1 MVFGITGFGAAIMA
15 VPVLVHVLPLSTAV
29 PMILMTDLVATLA
42 VGLRQRHEIDRG
54 ELLRLMLPMLLG
66 VSMGVQA
73 LSLLPASV
81 LLLSLGLFVVAHSV
95 WGLWGQSAF
104 THRIGSGWA
113 YVAGTLGGVF
123 GAAFGT
129 GGPVYMVYLMRRI
142 ENAETLR
149 ATMAVVVFIS
159 AVLRLSAFAVSG
171 MLVDAQLHMLA
182 LGMVP
187 FCMIGVVL
195 GSKMRKRLSPV
206 RLKRTMLQL
215 LLVSGASVIYRAWL
229 T

>member
-1 MVFGITGFGAAIMA
+1 
-15 VPVLVHVLPLSTAV
+15 
-29 PMILMTDLVATLA
+29 
-42 VGLRQRHEIDRG
+42 
-54 ELLRLMLPMLLG
+54 MLFR
-66 VSMGVQA
+66 S
-73 LSLLPASV
+73 
-81 LLLSLGLFVVAHSV
+81 
-95 WGLWGQSAF
+95 
-104 THRIGSGWA
+104 
-113 YVAGTLGGVF
+113 
-123 GAAFGT
+123 
-129 GGPVYMVYLMRRI
+129 
-142 ENAETLR
+142 AETLR